1 MCIIC
6 LPSLPLKEGKVCC
19 PSCRKLSSYEEHI
32 KVTYT
37 EVGRWDALLKVAEEW
52 ANVDTKDVDVNV
64 DDPTDDEEMSSSSE
78 GEENDSDNNRLLIS
92 FIW

>member
-52 ANVDTKDVDVNV
+52 TKLDTKDVDV
-64 DDPTDDEEMSSSSE
+64 DDSTDDEEKSSLSVGE
-78 GEENDSDNNRLLIS
+78 GNDSDNNRLPT
-92 FIW
+92 